1 MSQAKSSRLL
11 IMTLGEWGL
20 VLPATLLLAA
30 AALRQLQ
37 PRLYEPSRT
46 SWLIFEWATTH
57 ISRLGAGLLFIGLPG
72 LVAMAGCMALLGA
85 WREDQTLRQD
95 ASALVAV
102 LRRQKVL
109 ALLVTATLVAGA
121 ILAFAVTHVITD

>member
-1 MSQAKSSRLL
+1 
-11 IMTLGEWGL
+11 MTIGEWAL
-20 VLPATLLLAA
+20 VLPATLLLGA

-57 ISRLGAGLLFIGLPG
+57 ISRLGAGLLFIGLPS
-72 LVAMAGCMALLGA
+72 LVAVVGCLALFGA

-95 ASALVAV
+95 AGALVAV